1 MPTITKNKLKSCL
14 VTSYEILPRKW
25 SGLLRTFIHQTG
37 SDVVPEAI
45 SLPPGTSRH
54 FEAVFSLPRPG
65 LRLDF
70 SALCL
75 AWSSMKLPLRWRFW
89 LDLAS
94 SSPSILMCASKHKL
108 RVWQLLPTAVSNCPM
123 FYFLIIYVFC
133 RQPVP
138 AFNSTDYQHI
148 VESLIDKYIEY
159 ISAAGKTFHNF
170 PVITFRVRHSRG
182 EIYIGHGRL
191 CVCMS
196 VCPSHHSHTRLTITR
211 TQV

>member
-1 MPTITKNKLKSCL
+1 MFGHLVRNPAWKMIWPIENVHSPNRQWCSTRGNILASRYLEVPPGRIFAVSTWPPSRLFCL
-14 VTSYEILPRKW
+14 VPR
-25 SGLLRTFIHQTG
+25 LVLNET
-37 SDVVPEAI
+37 A
-45 SLPPGTSRH
+45 
-54 FEAVFSLPRPG
+54 
-65 LRLDF
+65 
-70 SALCL
+70 SALTL
-75 AWSSMKLPLRWRFW
+75 LTI
-89 LDLAS
+89 DLAS
-94 SSPSILMCASKHKL
+94 SSPFILMCASKHKL

-148 VESLIDKYIEY
+148 VEPLIDKYIEY